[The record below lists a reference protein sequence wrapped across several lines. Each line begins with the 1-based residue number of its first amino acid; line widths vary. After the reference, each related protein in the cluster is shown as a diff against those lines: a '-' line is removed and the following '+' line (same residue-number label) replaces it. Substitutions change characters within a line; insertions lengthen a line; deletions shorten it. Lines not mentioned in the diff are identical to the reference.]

1 LFAKGRESTRAY
13 ISLTNI
19 RFLAIHAKGGEGI
32 SLKQKDRTTINFK
45 NIQFVFNKFFHLV
58 SYF

>member
-1 LFAKGRESTRAY
+1 LPKGEKVQGLIFHSQ
-13 ISLTNI
+13 ISV
-19 RFLAIHAKGGEGI
+19 FLAIHAKGGEGI

-45 NIQFVFNKFFHLV
+45 NIQFVFKKFFHLV